1 MKKFIC
7 KHRVQMDR
15 FVNIV
20 IVLSTSWAVLMY
32 FIGEPD
38 ILGSHDVQC
47 FKYFTTDSNILAAM
61 GSLLYL
67 ICGPSHSEKLKR
79 PVPQWVSVFKF
90 VGTVAASITLLTV
103 VFFLVPLGIIRSGGF
118 GSVPLFFKG
127 NVFVLH
133 LSTPVLAIISTLFLE
148 TDDTITKKQAL
159 WGVAPS
165 AVYGLV
171 YLTMVVF
178 LKQWNDWYGFT
189 FGGKYQYIPMVMLV
203 MFLFCLGISLAEW
216 RLKKAMKSR
225 H

>member
-1 MKKFIC
+1 MKHFIC
-7 KHRVQMDR
+7 KHRVQLDR
-15 FVNIV
+15 FVNFV

-47 FKYFTTDSNILAAM
+47 FKYFTTDSNILAAL
-61 GSLLYL
+61 GSLIYLLYSL
-67 ICGPSHSEKLKR
+67 SGQETSKR

-90 VGTVAASITLLTV
+90 VGTVAATITLLTV
-103 VFFLVPLGIIRSGGF
+103 VFFLVPMGILRSKGF
-118 GSVPLFFKG
+118 GSIPLFFKG

-133 LSTPVLAIISTLFLE
+133 LSTPVLAIISTLLLE

-171 YLTMVVF
+171 YLVMVVF
-178 LKQWNDWYGFT
+178 VKRWNDWYGFT
-189 FGGKYQYIPMVMLV
+189 FGGKYQYIPVVMLV
-203 MFLFCLGISLAEW
+203 MFLFCLGISLTEC